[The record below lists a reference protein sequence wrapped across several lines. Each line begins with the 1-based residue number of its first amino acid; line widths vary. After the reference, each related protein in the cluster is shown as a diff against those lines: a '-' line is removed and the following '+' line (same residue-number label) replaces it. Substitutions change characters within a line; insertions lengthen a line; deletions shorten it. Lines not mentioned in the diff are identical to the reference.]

1 MIKDITIDNIDFLFD
16 LIPPELI
23 DSLGREYYH
32 GIYSCENDKEDEP
45 TGALI
50 WSLENMSD
58 PDKMRSEIVFFEAYD
73 TDTCEELM
81 LQYNSFI
88 RGEGIKNTYFE
99 LSEVGDDM
107 REVLEAAGF
116 TLTMQES
123 SKVRMSLR
131 EIMRRKS
138 GDRKIPDYIVPIT
151 EVPLTEFRKCIGEC
165 VKKKNTGSIEDIVLL
180 PPVWFEPRLSCA
192 VYKDGTVTGMYLV
205 HKTTSALIEPQL
217 LYVTGPD
224 SKMEI
229 VHMLNY
235 TIQNAM
241 DIYPS
246 DCEIQFSRRD
256 ERTAVLVSYV
266 LPDYKGKMIIAGIRN
281 EI

>member
-1 MIKDITIDNIDFLFD
+1 MVKDITLDNIDFLFD
-16 LIPPELI
+16 LIPPEFI

-32 GIYSCENDKEDEP
+32 GIYSCKKEDEP

-50 WSLENMSD
+50 WRLENMSD
-58 PDKMRSEIVFFEAYD
+58 PDKRRSEIIFFEASD
-73 TDTCEELM
+73 TDTCEELI
-81 LQYNSFI
+81 LQYNSGV
-88 RGEGIKNTYFE
+88 RGEGIKDTYFE
-99 LSEVGDDM
+99 LSEVNDDM
-107 REVLEAAGF
+107 RSVLEAAGF

-138 GDRKIPDYIVPIT
+138 GDRKVPDYIVPIT
-151 EVPLTEFRKCIGEC
+151 EVPLSEFRKCIGEC
-165 VKKKNTGSIEDIVLL
+165 VKKKNTGTIEDVVFL
-180 PPVWFEPRLSCA
+180 PPVWYEPRLSCA
-192 VYKDGTVTGMYLV
+192 AYKDGTVTGMYLV

-217 LYVTGPD
+217 LYATGPD

-235 TIQNAM
+235 TVQNALE
-241 DIYPS
+241 IYPS

-256 ERTAVLVSYV
+256 EKTATLVAYT
-266 LPDYKGKMIIAGIRN
+266 LPDYKGRMVIAGTRN